1 MQQAARP
8 AVVRHRAEIDGLRSV
23 AVLSVVLYHFGF
35 TALRGGFVGV
45 DIFFV
50 ISGFLIGGIL
60 WREHT
65 SSGTLALG
73 RFYMRRIRRL
83 APAYFAMAFA
93 SLIAGWIV
101 LLPFEFREFGKSL
114 IAATVYL
121 SNVLFYRQSG
131 YFDGPSDEKMLLHT
145 WSLSVE
151 EQFYIFL
158 PLTILVLGRSRNTL
172 IAGLSL
178 LALAS
183 LVSSIV
189 MTERSHT
196 AAFFLFPFR
205 AWELL
210 AGVFLAIAGV
220 QWKLKWAY
228 GTWVSWLGMALIFAS
243 VLFIPGGT
251 SFPGWNVIAPVAGT
265 ILILVNGQDK
275 NWVNRILSAK
285 VPVFFGLISYSLY
298 LWHWPILTLL
308 NYVHEGPLGLVETL
322 FWLLI
327 VFGVSVASWRFV
339 ERPVRVSSALSP
351 RTVLGGTL
359 AASMVLLF
367 SGALVFKGDGFES
380 RFSKETQIHIQAS
393 ADFLQDWSRC
403 KLAEEGPLAGLE
415 VCPIGPAGQTPEV
428 LIWGD
433 SHVRAFREGLAKTAN
448 LNGRAGLII
457 WRAGCPPVF
466 NIEKHENTATV
477 IQDQSCRISNDQIM
491 SAIAQMPY
499 LRDLLLV
506 GRWSYYASGT
516 GTGVDAGNKISL
528 TDVGQPGTLD
538 SDTHRDLLTRK
549 FGETVQIASAHFDR
563 VFVLSQPPELA
574 LYDSRQVAKSLAHR
588 QLQPEQVDSVARISR
603 KSAEAR
609 AKVYLPL
616 FDAVDDIAN
625 IEILDTWPY
634 FCSTEF
640 CMAIADGVGQY
651 FDNNHV
657 TNSAARRLVP
667 LFDRVF
673 QTPVAG
679 LQNDG

>member
-1 MQQAARP
+1 MQQAAKP
-8 AVVRHRAEIDGLRSV
+8 SVAQHRSEIDGLRSV

-65 SSGTLALG
+65 SNGTLSLG

-93 SLIAGWIV
+93 SLIAGWFI

-121 SNVLFYRQSG
+121 SNVLFYRQAG
-131 YFDGPSDEKMLLHT
+131 YFDGPSDEKLLLHT

-158 PLTILVLGRSRNTL
+158 PLTILVLARSRNTL
-172 IAGLSL
+172 IVGLGF
-178 LALAS
+178 LAVAS
-183 LVSSIV
+183 LVSSVV
-189 MTERSHT
+189 MTEKSHT
-196 AAFFLFPFR
+196 AAFYLFPFR

-210 AGVFLAIAGV
+210 AGVLLAIAGV
-220 QWKLKWAY
+220 QWSLRWAY
-228 GTWVSWLGMALIFAS
+228 GAWLSWLGMALIVAS

-251 SFPGWNVIAPVAGT
+251 SFPGWHVIAPVVGT
-265 ILILVNGQDK
+265 VLILVNGQDR
-275 NWVNRILSAK
+275 NWVNRALSAK

-308 NYVHEGPLGLVETL
+308 KYVHIGPLGIVETL
-322 FWLLI
+322 FWLSI
-327 VFGVSVASWRFV
+327 VFVVSIVSWRFV
-339 ERPVRVSSALSP
+339 ERPVRNPNVLASQ
-351 RTVLGGTL
+351 TVLGGTL
-359 AASMVLLF
+359 VASLVLLL
-367 SGALVFKGDGFES
+367 SGAMVFKGDGFEK
-380 RFSKETQIHIQAS
+380 RFSNETQIHIRAS

-403 KLAEEGPLAGLE
+403 KIDNDGPLAGLE
-415 VCPIGPAGQTPEV
+415 VCPIGPEGQTPEV

-433 SHVRAFREGLAKTAN
+433 SHVRAFREGLAQAAN
-448 LNGRAGLII
+448 LNNRAGLII
-457 WRAGCPPVF
+457 WHAGCPPVF

-477 IQDQSCRISNDQIM
+477 LQDQACRISNDQIM
-491 SAIAQMPY
+491 AAIVQMPE

-516 GTGVDAGNKISL
+516 GTGLDGVNKISL
-528 TDVGQPGTLD
+528 TDVGEPVTPNPDMQL
-538 SDTHRDLLTRK
+538 DLLTQK
-549 FGETVQIASAHFDR
+549 FGETVQFASEHFDR
-563 VFVLSQPPELA
+563 VFVLLQPPEIA
-574 LYDSRQVAKSLAHR
+574 LYDSRQIAKSLAHG
-588 QLQPEQVDSVARISR
+588 QLQPEQNDRVVRISR

-609 AKVYLPL
+609 AGVYLPL
-616 FDAVDDIAN
+616 IDAVDDIAN
-625 IEILDTWPY
+625 IEVLDTWPY
-634 FCSTEF
+634 FCSAES
-640 CMAIADGVGQY
+640 CSAIADGVGQY

-667 LFDRVF
+667 LFNRVF
-673 QTPVAG
+673 QTSEGGASK
-679 LQNDG
+679 